1 MDTAEIPSLITTGL
15 VVVSVVFPIL
25 SLGSVLLRLKARMR
39 TKAGLLGDD
48 WWIVAT
54 WVSRR
59 YFDRRLPTTCGT
71 TDPPRAML
79 LT

>member
-1 MDTAEIPSLITTGL
+1 MDTRSPSLITTGL
-15 VVVSVVFPIL
+15 VVVSVIFPIL
-25 SLGSVLLRLKARMR
+25 SLGSVLLRIKARLR

-59 YFDRRLPTTCGT
+59 ILMVVSPRLVASAARQEQC
-71 TDPPRAML
+71 D
-79 LT
+79 